1 MRLDHQNEQIG
12 QAIQGFVFGHH
23 TSFLPNK
30 KQVSLEFE
38 TLTQCTSPILYYFE
52 PNLNYHMILS

>member
-1 MRLDHQNEQIG
+1 MTLYHQNEQIS
-12 QAIQGFVFGHH
+12 QSVQVFVFGHH
-23 TSFLPNK
+23 MSFLPNK

-52 PNLNYHMILS
+52 PNPIYHMILP